1 MTNTPKKRVIAVEEH
16 FVTERYWSET
26 ENLAVYRGEE
36 PEHAFMLNFPHSEY
50 MRPRFTNV
58 QKRLEEMDAAGIDVS
73 VLSLNPPG
81 VQIYSD
87 TERAISLAKEMN
99 DALAELIRQHTGRF
113 AGVASVAPQ
122 DPDAAAAEVVR
133 TIETLGL
140 GGVMIASHTHGH
152 YLDEPEAAP
161 LLDALVGEDAT
172 LYLHPRCPSPLMQ
185 GPFLNY
191 GMVAALWGFQA
202 EVGTHAMR
210 LILSGTLDRYPNL
223 RIVLGHLGEGLPYW
237 MWRLDNIYEKTF
249 GWAGDQLGMVKLE
262 LKPSEY
268 ILRNFTLTTSG
279 MFDEEAFAFAQ
290 RKVGVERLM
299 FAVDYPYENSE
310 VATEFLGSLHLSD
323 EQRTLVSHVNAER
336 LFRIPAEP
344 K

>member
-1 MTNTPKKRVIAVEEH
+1 MTNTPKQRVIAVEEH

-26 ENLAVYRGEE
+26 ENLAVSRGEE

-50 MRPRFTNV
+50 MCPRFTNV

-99 DALAELIRQHTGRF
+99 DALAELIRQHNGRF

-172 LYLHPRCPSPLMQ
+172 LYLHPGCPSPLMQ
-185 GPFLNY
+185 GPFLNTY
-191 GMVAALWGFQA
+191 C
-202 EVGTHAMR
+202 
-210 LILSGTLDRYPNL
+210 GTLPSPPAECSTRRRSPSPNARSAWSDSCSQSTTPTRTAKWRPNSSDRYTSAVSSARWSATSTRSGSSVSQQSRNRTSRRATPRVVPIRPRGL
-223 RIVLGHLGEGLPYW
+223 R
-237 MWRLDNIYEKTF
+237 
-249 GWAGDQLGMVKLE
+249 
-262 LKPSEY
+262 
-268 ILRNFTLTTSG
+268 
-279 MFDEEAFAFAQ
+279 
-290 RKVGVERLM
+290 
-299 FAVDYPYENSE
+299 
-310 VATEFLGSLHLSD
+310 
-323 EQRTLVSHVNAER
+323 RTLSSR
-336 LFRIPAEP
+336 LPD
-344 K
+344 